1 MTVPAPRKHI
11 LAIVDPDT
19 NEEVKVG
26 NVDTKPPSRSA
37 PAPAPAT
44 TVKIPT
50 RTSRPLEL
58 VADPADTLSR
68 TETASTALQATESV
82 KTGGAS
88 EADKLIG
95 EVSENKEKPVDVP
108 LTVGGKPVVTESVP
122 EVKRANAP
130 QALSSRSAERFATDA
145 APSSLV
151 QSDPKQLEPPLSSTS
166 LNTGPQV
173 DVVKETEVS
182 RTMRTSVSAPAAS
195 ELTPVSNAPTDPA
208 KAFES
213 VTAGDSAVSFEAV
226 VDTTAPKE
234 KIEEAKVSP
243 ANGVSVTGSL
253 NARTSPTPAA
263 DMALTAQ
270 QPETPEAPAMGK
282 KEVSSS
288 TVTSVDT
295 ETNSQAATP
304 RRERLVFKE
313 GDRRVYAPDFM
324 LSMRYSAD
332 PKRAAEYEATL
343 SSNNI
348 FKNGPSSASGRGGE
362 PRGSRSMRGT
372 TGPLS
377 ADPRGMRAFP
387 PQPGPG
393 YMGPSRAGPPGM
405 VGGGVGSYDAFDLRS
420 ARSQNP
426 PPVPKGQSNHGRSGQ
441 DPRGSRGRFDGPTRG
456 GPGPIDPFVFVAPP
470 VEKLKR
476 SEHGWKRDKE
486 SDNEITAKVKQ
497 IRSLLNKLTLEK
509 FDKIFKQIIDIN
521 ISSYEILAGVVKEVF
536 EKALFEPK
544 FSGMYAELCVRL
556 DLATKDMLQ
565 KANIMD
571 SKGKP
576 IYFKNILLNNCRDE
590 FTRFAVAS
598 ETSENKPMEAG
609 DEAKDEK
616 GKTDD
621 EDGAKDDENKEEKPL
636 TPDEKKAND
645 RKEKEDAA
653 KQATKA
659 KRRMLANVRFI
670 GELFLKDLLREQII
684 HIHCIQRLLT
694 IGIENREEDVL
705 EALCRLLSKTGAKL
719 SQNKEAVTHI
729 DNYFKPLQ
737 LMSRDHTLPA
747 RVRFMLQDLI
757 EQRVNGW
764 KVRREEAGAK
774 TIAEIHK
781 DIEKEE
787 RAKAEAQAA
796 ARDRRGRGGG
806 GMHHRDRG
814 PQNFPPRVAM
824 TMASR
829 QKAGSGVSRSTAML
843 EKHANRGSSNAPSS
857 LQSVRLGPGGLKSSG
872 VSAGPGG
879 TSLRPGGSR
888 YGAFSALSESRESSS
903 NAPSGDARRATAKKW
918 PGVSRRSATV
928 KPEPVEAKPK
938 LMDLEKL
945 KRKTRGI
952 VGEYWSIVMLSE
964 AKECIE
970 QEILAPNYPKFVEE
984 AIKFSL
990 ASNVENRSKSIPL
1003 FVGLIGETI
1012 PGADFV
1018 TGFSAVIAELT
1029 DIEMDDP
1036 RASEVLARYIGAAAA
1051 TGKLKS
1057 EESEVFGL
1065 DNLKGALLEISDP
1078 KRATKLVVHIFAE
1091 LYKNLI
1097 ESIPDEGQRKEA
1109 VKRSL
1114 NALDLDLSS
1123 RMSAWNQI
1131 RGVATL
1137 ETMLKDTGILFAMPL
1152 LPVELRLKE
1161 ALDGGATKE
1170 DVSKIFNSIPDEE
1183 LRTEAFMKMVIRVSF
1198 DCLFMKPPTSVK
1210 DAFGNVV
1217 GSPLVECFRREIS
1230 RDVQM
1235 AALLE
1240 SQSFIV
1246 KNLDILPPHK
1256 EGDYDKP
1263 GSIAFDSL
1271 YFADIVEEDTFL
1283 GWKEDTDK
1291 STKVDGKERMIIQ
1304 THPFF
1309 QWLATA
1315 EEE

>member
-1 MTVPAPRKHI
+1 MTVPAPRKNI

-19 NEEVKVG
+19 NEEIKVDT
-26 NVDTKPPSRSA
+26 VDTKPPSRSVAA
-37 PAPAPAT
+37 PAPPAAVT
-44 TVKIPT
+44 IPT

-58 VADPADTLSR
+58 VADPADVSK
-68 TETASTALQATESV
+68 TETDARNLQPTESV
-82 KTGGAS
+82 KTRAT
-88 EADKLIG
+88 EADKIIG
-95 EVSENKEKPVDVP
+95 EVSEKKERPLGVSATVEEKPVA
-108 LTVGGKPVVTESVP
+108 KEFVP
-122 EVKRANAP
+122 EVKPIDAS
-130 QALSSRSAERFATDA
+130 QALSASSAKLAATDA
-145 APSSLV
+145 APA
-151 QSDPKQLEPPLSSTS
+151 DPVPNDAKQMTFPVSSTLDTS
-166 LNTGPQV
+166 AQI
-173 DVVKETEVS
+173 DVEKEQGVPPTA
-182 RTMRTSVSAPAAS
+182 TSVSAPAIS
-195 ELTPVSNAPTDPA
+195 HLTPASNAATDPA
-208 KAFES
+208 KVFDS
-213 VTAGDSAVSFEAV
+213 VTAEDSAVSIEAV

-234 KIEEAKVSP
+234 EVEEASVP
-243 ANGVSVTGSL
+243 NGGSAIGSL
-253 NARTSPTPAA
+253 DPKTSPVPTA
-263 DMALTAQ
+263 DIVVASQ
-270 QPETPEAPAMGK
+270 QSELSEASTMGK

-304 RRERLVFKE
+304 RRERPVFKE
-313 GDRRVYAPDFM
+313 GDRRVYSPEFM
-324 LSMRYSAD
+324 HSMRSSAD

-348 FKNGPSSASGRGGE
+348 FKSGPSSAGGRAGDL
-362 PRGSRSMRGT
+362 RGSRSMRAT
-372 TGPLS
+372 PGPLS
-377 ADPRGMRAFP
+377 ADPRGKRAFP
-387 PQPGPG
+387 AQAGPG
-393 YMGPSRAGPPGM
+393 YLGPSRGAPPGM
-405 VGGGVGSYDAFDLRS
+405 VGGGVGAYEDAFDLRF
-420 ARSQNP
+420 ARSKNP
-426 PPVPKGQSNHGRSGQ
+426 PPAPKGQPNHGRGGQ

-456 GPGPIDPFVFVAPP
+456 GHGPIDPFVAPP
-470 VEKLKR
+470 GEKLQR

-486 SDNEITAKVKQ
+486 SDDEITAKVKQ

-509 FDKIFKQIIDIN
+509 FDKIFKQINDIN

-571 SKGKP
+571 SRGKP
-576 IYFKNILLNNCRDE
+576 IYFRNILLNNCRDE

-598 ETSENKPMEAG
+598 ETPESNPESNPE
-609 DEAKDEK
+609 DVEDAKEEEK
-616 GKTDD
+616 T
-621 EDGAKDDENKEEKPL
+621 EDGAKDDEKKEEKAL
-636 TPDEKKAND
+636 TPEEKNAKE
-645 RKEKEDAA
+645 RKEKAQAA
-653 KQATKA
+653 KKATNA
-659 KRRMLANVRFI
+659 KQRMLANVGFI

-684 HIHCIQRLLT
+684 HKQCIQRLLT
-694 IGIENREEDVL
+694 IGIEKREEDVL

-719 SQNKEAVTHI
+719 SQNKDAVEHI

-781 DIEKEE
+781 DVEKEE

-806 GMHHRDRG
+806 GMHRDRG

-824 TMASR
+824 TMATR

-857 LQSVRLGPGGLKSSG
+857 LQSVRLGPGGSKSSG
-872 VSAGPGG
+872 VSSGSGG
-879 TSLRPGGSR
+879 TSLRPGGSK
-888 YGAFSALSESRESSS
+888 YGAFSALSEPRESSS
-903 NAPSGDARRATAKKW
+903 NTPSGDARRGPAKKW
-918 PGVSRRSATV
+918 QAVSRRSATV
-928 KPEPVEAKPK
+928 KPEPVEVKPK
-938 LMDLEKL
+938 LMDPEKL

-952 VGEYWSIVMLSE
+952 VEEYWSIAMLSE
-964 AKECIE
+964 AKECLE
-970 QEILAPNYPKFVEE
+970 QDVLAPNYPKFVEK
-984 AIKFSL
+984 AIKLSL
-990 ASNVENRSKSIPL
+990 DSKIENRNKSVPL

-1018 TGFSAVIAELT
+1018 AGFSAVVAELA
-1029 DIEMDDP
+1029 DIEVDDP
-1036 RASEVLARYIGAAAA
+1036 RASEFLAKYIGATAA

-1057 EESEVFGL
+1057 EKSEVFGL
-1065 DNLKGALLEISDP
+1065 DFLKGALSEINDP
-1078 KRATKLVVHIFAE
+1078 KRATKLVVHILAE
-1091 LYKNLI
+1091 LYKNLM
-1097 ESIPDEGQRKEA
+1097 ESIPDERQRQKT

-1114 NALDLDLSS
+1114 IALDLELCN
-1123 RMSAWNQI
+1123 RMSAWNPI

-1137 ETMLKDTGILFAMPL
+1137 ETMLKDVGILFALPL

-1161 ALDGGATKE
+1161 ALEGEATTEEVTK
-1170 DVSKIFNSIPDEE
+1170 VFNSCELPDEE
-1183 LRTEAFMKMVIRVSF
+1183 LRSEAFMRMVIRVSF
-1198 DCLFMKPPTSVK
+1198 DWLFMKPPKSMK

-1217 GSPLVECFRREIS
+1217 GSPLVQCYRGEIP

-1240 SQSFIV
+1240 TQSFIV
-1246 KNLDILPPHK
+1246 KNVDILPPHK
-1256 EGDYDKP
+1256 EGDYDKL

-1271 YFADIVEEDTFL
+1271 YFADVVDEDTFL

-1291 STKVDGKERMIIQ
+1291 SCTVDGKDKMIIQ
-1304 THPFF
+1304 TYPFF